1 MRVLFWSLV
10 LFFGAFF
17 FQLIIWKIRLP
28 DRQSKVLLQIFCFI
42 FIGGLFTIWAARLEF
57 QPLGIL
63 PPQGLSEY
71 LHVGLFFMSF
81 TFSYLITYSAVEVD
95 SPSLIMILA
104 IQNAGENG
112 LTKEEF
118 ERSNTDNILTLPR
131 INDLVH
137 DKIAYL
143 QGGKYQLTSKGFL
156 LARIFNS
163 YRKLLN
169 LTAQGG

>member
-1 MRVLFWSLV
+1 
-10 LFFGAFF
+10 
-17 FQLIIWKIRLP
+17 
-28 DRQSKVLLQIFCFI
+28 
-42 FIGGLFTIWAARLEF
+42 
-57 QPLGIL
+57 
-63 PPQGLSEY
+63 
-71 LHVGLFFMSF
+71 
-81 TFSYLITYSAVEVD
+81 
-95 SPSLIMILA
+95 MILA

>member
-1 MRVLFWSLV
+1 MRVLFWGLA
-10 LFFGAFF
+10 LFAGAFF

-28 DRQSKVLLQIFCFI
+28 DRQSKTLLQIFCGTFL
-42 FIGGLFTIWAARLEF
+42 GGLFIIWVAGLEF
-57 QPLGIL
+57 QALNIL
-63 PPQGLSEY
+63 PPQSLSEY
-71 LHVGLFFMSF
+71 LHVSLFFISF
-81 TFSYLITYSAVEVD
+81 TFAYLITYSAVEVD

-104 IQNAGENG
+104 IQNAREVG
-112 LTKEEF
+112 LTKAEF
-118 ERSNTDNILTLPR
+118 ERSNTDDILILPR

-143 QGGKYQLTSKGFL
+143 KGDKYRLTSKGIL
-156 LARIFNS
+156 LARVFNS

>member
-1 MRVLFWSLV
+1 MRVLFWGLA
-10 LFFGAFF
+10 LFAGAFF
-17 FQLIIWKIRLP
+17 SQLIIWKIRLP
-28 DRQSKVLLQIFCFI
+28 DRQSKTLLQIFCCI
-42 FIGGLFTIWAARLEF
+42 FLGGLFTIWFTGLVF
-57 QPLGIL
+57 QPLDII

-71 LHVGLFFMSF
+71 LHVSLFFISF
-81 TFSYLITYSAVEVD
+81 TFAYLITYSAIEVD

-104 IQNAGENG
+104 IQKAGENG

-118 ERSNTDNILTLPR
+118 EQSNTDDILTLPR
-131 INDLVH
+131 INDLAH

-143 QGGKYQLTSKGFL
+143 QGNKYRLTPKGFL

-163 YRKLLN
+163 YRKVLN

>member
-1 MRVLFWSLV
+1 MRVLFWSLA
-10 LFFGAFF
+10 LFTGAFL

-28 DRQSKVLLQIFCFI
+28 DRQSKTLLQIFCCI
-42 FIGGLFTIWAARLEF
+42 FLGGLFTIWFAGLVF
-57 QPLGIL
+57 QPLDII

-71 LHVGLFFMSF
+71 LHVSLFFISF
-81 TFSYLITYSAVEVD
+81 TFAYLITYSAIEVD
-95 SPSLIMILA
+95 SPSLIMVLA
-104 IQNAGENG
+104 IQKAGENG

-118 ERSNTDNILTLPR
+118 EQSNTDDILTLPR
-131 INDLVH
+131 INDLAH

-143 QGGKYQLTSKGFL
+143 QGDKYRLTPKGFL

-163 YRKLLN
+163 YRKVLN